1 MASVFYLWICHCF
14 QNLESPVENIAILC
28 CVTFLVLLHNAA
40 NLYLLICL
48 FLFPHETQGLFS
60 WILVFIR
67 VSDEHI
73 RLKCGID
80 ALQYIVF
87 QKHLLVYTVIIF
99 CLSIGII
106 LPVNYSGTN
115 GEKQSGGGGE
125 GYSRFQVTGV
135 IEGVFGFE
143 IFNWGIFLGRKI
155 WQVVFEVACF
165 KQGFF
170 WGIQNNLKMH
180 GSACISVVR
189 E

>member
-1 MASVFYLWICHCF
+1 MDGICFLPLDLPLLSKFRVSQKILQFYAVSLFQYCF
-14 QNLESPVENIAILC
+14 TMQQTCIVNLSFI
-28 CVTFLVLLHNAA
+28 
-40 NLYLLICL
+40 L

-115 GEKQSGGGGE
+115 GEKQSGGGG
-125 GYSRFQVTGV
+125 
-135 IEGVFGFE
+135 
-143 IFNWGIFLGRKI
+143 GR
-155 WQVVFEVACF
+155 ATPDF
-165 KQGFF
+165 K
-170 WGIQNNLKMH
+170 
-180 GSACISVVR
+180 
-189 E
+189 

>member
-1 MASVFYLWICHCF
+1 MDGICFLPLDLALLSKFRVSCRKYCNFMLCRFLSIASQCSKLVFVDLSFI
-14 QNLESPVENIAILC
+14 
-28 CVTFLVLLHNAA
+28 
-40 NLYLLICL
+40 L

-115 GEKQSGGGGE
+115 GEKQSRGGGGE

-170 WGIQNNLKMH
+170 GVFKTT
-180 GSACISVVR
+180 
-189 E
+189 